1 MENTIKRTP
10 KEIIKD
16 QINALYYLA
25 YYEDLRSLE
34 SILPDHYTITEIPG
48 KNAIRCKS
56 DLGLRKNGNDDHELW
71 NKVHNEIK
79 ENFGDMLIEIDF
91 NTCAFYQ
98 DFIIF
103 LKSYNKQNLI
113 K

>member
-1 MENTIKRTP
+1 MKRTP

-25 YYEDLRSLE
+25 YYEDIRSLE
-34 SILPDHYTITEIPG
+34 NILPNHYSINEIPG

-56 DLGLRKNGNDDHELW
+56 DLGLRTHRNDDHEMW
-71 NKVHNEIK
+71 NKVHGEIK
-79 ENFGDMLIEIDF
+79 ESFGDMLIEIDF

-98 DFIIF
+98 DFTIF
-103 LKSYNKQNLI
+103 HKAYNKKNLI